1 MINITTSY
9 LIVFKLFISSII
21 IEIIKII
28 KHKMYLKIQKYY
40 SRYVYE
46 LNFIMKKDILQIFNF
61 YYLFIKNKFL
71 LKKKRIFKLN
81 TL

>member
-71 LKKKRIFKLN
+71 LKKKEFLN
-81 TL
+81 

>member
-71 LKKKRIFKLN
+71 LKKKKNF
-81 TL
+81 

>member
-61 YYLFIKNKFL
+61 YYLFTKNKFL

>member
-21 IEIIKII
+21 IVIIKII